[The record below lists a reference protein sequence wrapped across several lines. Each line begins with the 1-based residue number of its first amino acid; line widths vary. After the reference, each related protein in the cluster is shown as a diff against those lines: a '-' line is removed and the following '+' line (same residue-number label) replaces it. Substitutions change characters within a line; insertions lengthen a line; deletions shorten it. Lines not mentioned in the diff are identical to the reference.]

1 MNPFTS
7 KPSAS
12 PPGEAPQRPPGSES
26 RVVHFEVSTGMMIRL
41 VLVGVSLWLAIRLW
55 PIILVL
61 AVALLVAG
69 TLSPA
74 VQWLED
80 KRVSRGLAIAGV
92 YLGIFIIGALI
103 VTLTIP
109 SLLGQAV
116 ALFEREPAFRRSL
129 ADYFAQFHVSAP
141 FANWLRNVSYESALG
156 AIGGAAF
163 GYSIRVFEAVTY
175 GMSALFLSLYMMID
189 RDRLRGGLFAV
200 VPRSHHIRLSRVLLN
215 LETIVGA
222 YIRGQLVTSLF
233 MGTFTYILL
242 KACGIETA
250 MALAVFAA
258 VADVLPYIGGIILL
272 GPVVVVALGRSPATA
287 AIVFLA
293 MLAYQEIE
301 SRLLIPRIYG
311 RSLRLPSS
319 VVLFAL
325 LVGGTLMGLLGA
337 LLALP
342 VAATVMMLLEELRVE
357 LPGEQERIGDRE
369 LRAQDD
375 LAEEDYE
382 RRTEGVAAQEAAA
395 VALEISANR
404 QSEDALSAKSKTEDS
419 QG

>member
-12 PPGEAPQRPPGSES
+12 PPGEAPQRSPGSEP
-26 RVVHFEVSTGMMIRL
+26 RTVRFEVSTGMMIRL
-41 VLVGVSLWLAIRLW
+41 ILVGVCLWLAIRLW

-61 AVALLVAG
+61 VVALLVAG

-80 KRVSRGLAIAGV
+80 KRIRRGLAIAGV
-92 YLGIFIIGALI
+92 YLGIIIIGSLI

-109 SLLGQAV
+109 SLVGQAV

-141 FANWLRNVSYESALG
+141 FATWLRNTSYDSALG
-156 AIGGAAF
+156 AVGGVAF
-163 GYSIRVFEAVTY
+163 GYSVRVFEAATY

-189 RDRLRGGLFAV
+189 RDRLRGALFAV

-222 YIRGQLVTSLF
+222 YIRGQLVTSLL
-233 MGTFTYILL
+233 MGAFTYILL
-242 KACGIETA
+242 RACGIENA

-258 VADVLPYIGGIILL
+258 VADILPYIGGIILL
-272 GPVVVVALGRSPATA
+272 GPVVVVALGRSPAVA
-287 AIVFLA
+287 VVVFLA

-319 VVLFAL
+319 AVLFAL

-357 LPGEQERIGDRE
+357 LPGEQEQIGDRE

-395 VALEISANR
+395 VALEISATR
-404 QSEDALSAKSKTEDS
+404 QTEDALSAKSKTEES
-419 QG
+419 HG

>member
-1 MNPFTS
+1 ML
-7 KPSAS
+7 
-12 PPGEAPQRPPGSES
+12 
-26 RVVHFEVSTGMMIRL
+26 RL
-41 VLVGVSLWLAIRLW
+41 VLVGISLWLAFRLW

-61 AVALLVAG
+61 VVALLIAG

-74 VQWLED
+74 VQWLEER
-80 KRVSRGLAIAGV
+80 KVRRGFAIAGV
-92 YLGIFIIGALI
+92 YLGIFILGALI

-116 ALFEREPAFRRSL
+116 ALFEREPAFRKSL
-129 ADYFAQFHVSAP
+129 ADYFAQFHASAP
-141 FANWLRNVSYESALG
+141 FANWLRNMSYDSALS
-156 AIGGAAF
+156 AIGGVAF
-163 GYSIRVFEAVTY
+163 GYSVRVFEAATY

-222 YIRGQLVTSLF
+222 YIRGQLVTSML
-233 MGTFTYILL
+233 MGAFTYILL

-258 VADVLPYIGGIILL
+258 IADILPYIGGIILL
-272 GPVVVVALGRSPATA
+272 GPVVVVALGRSPAA
-287 AIVFLA
+287 AIIVFLA

-342 VAATVMMLLEELRVE
+342 VAATIMMLLEELRVE
-357 LPGEQERIGDRE
+357 LPGEQEQIEDRE

-382 RRTEGVAAQEAAA
+382 RRTEGVAAHEAAA

-404 QSEDALSAKSKTEDS
+404 QSEDALSAKSKAEESDA
-419 QG
+419 